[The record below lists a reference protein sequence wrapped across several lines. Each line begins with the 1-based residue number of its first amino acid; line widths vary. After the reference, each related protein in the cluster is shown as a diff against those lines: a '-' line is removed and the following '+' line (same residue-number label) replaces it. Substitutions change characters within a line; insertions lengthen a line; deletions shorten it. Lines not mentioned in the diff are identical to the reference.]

1 LPIYTAERYQIM
13 SQQYSL
19 SDEFIAQLAK
29 LLQLALLTGT
39 NLADNLRL
47 VRVTQA
53 DDGTVVLTEEYKKNF
68 EANIEKMLAEVETI
82 KEDMR
87 NTVASA

>member
-1 LPIYTAERYQIM
+1 M

>member
-1 LPIYTAERYQIM
+1 MT
-13 SQQYSL
+13 QQYNL

-29 LLQLALLTGT
+29 LLQMALLTGT

-47 VRVTQA
+47 VRVSPTE
-53 DDGTVVLTEEYKKNF
+53 DGTVVLTEEYKKNF
-68 EANIEKMLAEVETI
+68 EANIEKMLAEAEAI

-87 NTVASA
+87 NTIASN

>member
-1 LPIYTAERYQIM
+1 M

-87 NTVASA
+87 NTVVSA